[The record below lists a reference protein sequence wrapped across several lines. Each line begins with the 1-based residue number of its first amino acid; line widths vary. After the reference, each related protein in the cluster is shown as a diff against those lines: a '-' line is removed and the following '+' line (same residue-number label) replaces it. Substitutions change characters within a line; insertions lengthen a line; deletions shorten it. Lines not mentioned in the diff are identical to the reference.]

1 MLEMRP
7 TETYAGVTPRPKVL
21 LQNHWVK
28 VSKAFPDGICHARG
42 KTMRVDQTAQVTWQR
57 SLIIKE
63 GCYVDL
69 NLSNDTGNELLYPN
83 DSQNMYEVLIGLRPG
98 NFYLLPY
105 FPASQ
110 PIWRLDE
117 PTMTPTMSNPA
128 LKYLGIVK
136 PEDSPADNATLKL
149 FLFYKLKPIILRV
162 IADDG
167 VDYEKCRLE
176 FLVNRCR
183 LVEDTPPANVTPKY
197 IPYLDE
203 LKW

>member
-7 TETYAGVTPRPKVL
+7 TDTYAGVTPRPKVL
-21 LQNHWVK
+21 LPGHYVK
-28 VSKAFPDGICHARG
+28 ISSAFPDTVCANRG
-42 KTMRVDQTAQVTWQR
+42 KVMKVEKTTQIIWQR
-57 SLIIKE
+57 SLIVKE
-63 GCYVDL
+63 ACYVDL
-69 NLSNDTGNELLYPN
+69 NLSNDSGQELLYPN
-83 DSQNMYEVLIGLRPG
+83 DASNIYEVLVGMRPG
-98 NFYLLPY
+98 NWYMIPY

-128 LKYLGIVK
+128 LKYLGIVR
-136 PEDSPADNATLKL
+136 PENSPVENTTLKL
-149 FLFYKLKPIILRV
+149 FLFYKLKPVILRV

-176 FLVNRCR
+176 FLINRCQ
-183 LVEDTPPANVTPKY
+183 LVSDTPPANVTPKY

>member
-1 MLEMRP
+1 MLELRP
-7 TETYAGVTPRPKVL
+7 VETYAGVTPHPKVL

-28 VSKAFPDGICHARG
+28 ISPKFPDGLSHVRG
-42 KTMRVDQTAQVTWQR
+42 KTMRVDQTVQVTWPR
-57 SLIIKE
+57 TLIIKE
-63 GCYVDL
+63 ACYVDL
-69 NLSNDTGNELLYPN
+69 NLSNDSGQELLYPN
-83 DSQNMYEVLIGLRPG
+83 DSQNMYEMLIGFRPG
-98 NFYLLPY
+98 NYYVIPY

-117 PTMTPTMSNPA
+117 PTMTPTMSSGT
-128 LKYLGIVK
+128 LKYLGGVR
-136 PEDSPADNATLKL
+136 PEDSPADNPIFKL

-162 IADDG
+162 VADDG

-176 FLVNRCR
+176 FLINRCK
-183 LVEDTPPANVTPKY
+183 LVEETPPANVSPKY